1 VLTTAITPA
10 DAESL
15 ESTTKLVNATIVN
28 SMRQDIVNILARDL
42 SQTHDLNINLGRV
55 QQILVGSQ

>member
-1 VLTTAITPA
+1 M
-10 DAESL
+10 
-15 ESTTKLVNATIVN
+15 NATIVN